1 VTDAV
6 RAVEERST
14 GLRKELRLADLVL
27 VQIVLVVGSTWVGVA
42 GKLGDAHVV
51 YWVLAATLF
60 FGPLAA
66 VVVFLND
73 CWALE
78 GGLYQWAKLG
88 FGSACGFLVGWN
100 LWLWAVV
107 NMASLGLEVATSLS
121 YALGPRGAWMATSR
135 PFIAV
140 TSVLVIGTLA
150 LACAVGLHVGKWL
163 HNAGG
168 AVGIG
173 TYAALILLP
182 MVGLLA
188 GAHVDWH
195 PLRARA
201 PHVTALSLNVLG
213 KMGFGAFSGFEYVAI
228 FAGEAR
234 APSSAIRRATWVAGP
249 IVVLMF
255 VLGTSGVL
263 TFSQPDSIDLIAPVP
278 QAIALGTRSLPALT
292 WLVPAV
298 ALGIAFRA
306 MAWGSAAFAGVARLP
321 MVAGWDGLVPAA
333 FTRLHPRYKTPLWSV
348 AVLAVSALAV
358 GAVGMIGVGMQEAWQ
373 LFGNA
378 CLVFYALTYL
388 VMFGIPLVAARSL
401 PRRPGLPLRVACAS
415 GFAMTLLFIV
425 LSVVPIVEVES
436 TWAFTAKIV
445 VVIVVANAVGVGL
458 WVAAKRP
465 RPPGPPPRDQ
475 GGGSVSGGRGKTLA
489 TRGGAGDSR

>member
-135 PFIAV
+135 PFIAL

-150 LACAVGLHVGKWL
+150 VACAVGLRVGKWL

-173 TYAALILLP
+173 TYAVLILLP

-201 PHVTALSLNVLG
+201 PHVTLLSLNVLG

-388 VMFGIPLVAARSL
+388 VMFGIPLVAPRSL
-401 PRRPGLPLRVACAS
+401 PRKPGLPLRVACAS

-458 WVAAKRP
+458 WVAAKRRPPAP
-465 RPPGPPPRDQ
+465 RPA
-475 GGGSVSGGRGKTLA
+475 SKA
-489 TRGGAGDSR
+489 GGA

>member
-14 GLRKELRLADLVL
+14 GLRKELRIGDLVL
-27 VQIVLVVGSTWVGVA
+27 AQIVLVVGSTWVGVA

-51 YWVLAATLF
+51 YWLLAAALF
-60 FGPLAA
+60 FAPLAA

-88 FGSACGFLVGWN
+88 FGSAWGFLVGWN

-121 YALGPRGAWMATSR
+121 YAVGPRGAWMATSR

-140 TSVLVIGTLA
+140 TSVVVIGTLA
-150 LACAVGLHVGKWL
+150 VACAVGLRFGKWV

-168 AVGIG
+168 AIGMG
-173 TYAALILLP
+173 TYAVLIVVPL
-182 MVGLLA
+182 VGLVA
-188 GAHVDWH
+188 GAHLDWH
-195 PLRARA
+195 PLRTRA
-201 PHVTALSLNVLG
+201 PHVTLLSLNVLG
-213 KMGFGAFSGFEYVAI
+213 KMGFGVAI

-234 APSSAIRRATWVAGP
+234 LPSRAIRRATWIAGP

-263 TFSQPDSIDLIAPVP
+263 AFSQPDSIDLIAPVP
-278 QAIALGTRSLPALT
+278 QAITLGTRSLPALG

-298 ALGIAFRA
+298 AVGIALRA

-321 MVAGWDGLVPAA
+321 MVAGWDGLLPAA
-333 FTRLHPRYKTPLWSV
+333 FTRLHPRYRTPLWSV
-348 AVLAVSALAV
+348 AVLAVVALAL

-388 VMFGIPLVAARSL
+388 VMFGIPLVAPRSL
-401 PRRPGLPLRVACAS
+401 PKRPGIALRVACAS

-445 VVIVVANAVGVGL
+445 VVIVAANALGVGL
-458 WVAAKRP
+458 WVAAKR
-465 RPPGPPPRDQ
+465 RR
-475 GGGSVSGGRGKTLA
+475 
-489 TRGGAGDSR
+489 

>member
-6 RAVEERST
+6 RAVEDRST
-14 GLRKELRLADLVL
+14 GLRKELRVGDMVLAQV
-27 VQIVLVVGSTWVGVA
+27 VLVVGSTWVGVA
-42 GKLGDAHVV
+42 GKLGDEHVV
-51 YWVLAATLF
+51 YWLLASALF

-88 FGSACGFLVGWN
+88 FGRACGFLVGWN

-107 NMASLGLEVATSLS
+107 NMASLGLEVATALS
-121 YALGPRGAWMATSR
+121 YAAGPRGAWMATSR
-135 PFIAV
+135 PFIAATNV
-140 TSVLVIGTLA
+140 AVIGLLA
-150 LACAVGLHVGKWL
+150 LACAVGLHVGKWV

-168 AVGIG
+168 ALGIA
-173 TYAALILLP
+173 TYAVLIVLP
-182 MVGLLA
+182 IANLLA

-195 PLRARA
+195 PLRART
-201 PHVTALSLNVLG
+201 PHVTLLGLNVLG

-234 APSSAIRRATWVAGP
+234 AASRTIRHATWIAGP
-249 IVVLMF
+249 IVVVMF

-263 TFSQPDSIDLIAPVP
+263 AFSSPDTIDLIAPTP
-278 QAIALGTRSLPALT
+278 QAAALGTRSLPGLG
-292 WLVPAV
+292 WLVPAISL
-298 ALGIAFRA
+298 AIAFRA

-321 MVAGWDGLVPAA
+321 MVAGWDGLLPAV
-333 FTRLHPRYKTPLWSV
+333 FTRLHPRSKTPLWSV
-348 AVLAVSALAV
+348 AFLAVTALAL

-388 VMFGIPLVAARSL
+388 VMFAIPLVAPRTL
-401 PRRPGLPLRVACAS
+401 PKRPGLALRVACAS
-415 GFAMTLLFIV
+415 GFAMTLLFVV
-425 LSVVPIVEVES
+425 LSVVPIVKVES
-436 TWAFTAKIV
+436 SWAFTAKIV
-445 VVIVVANAVGVGL
+445 VVIVAANALGVGL
-458 WVAAKRP
+458 WVGAA
-465 RPPGPPPRDQ
+465 
-475 GGGSVSGGRGKTLA
+475 GRA
-489 TRGGAGDSR
+489 RRA

>member
-6 RAVEERST
+6 RAVEEQST
-14 GLRKELRLADLVL
+14 GLRKELRLGDLVL
-27 VQIVLVVGSTWVGVA
+27 AQIVLVVGSTWVGVA

-51 YWVLAATLF
+51 YWVLAAALF
-60 FGPLAA
+60 FAPLAA

-73 CWALE
+73 CWSLE

-88 FGSACGFLVGWN
+88 FGSGWGFLVGWN

-121 YALGPRGAWMATSR
+121 YALGERGAWMATSR

-140 TSVLVIGTLA
+140 TNVVVIGALA
-150 LACAVGLHVGKWL
+150 LACALGLRVGKWV

-173 TYAALILLP
+173 TYAVLMLLP
-182 MVGLLA
+182 LANILA

-201 PHVTALSLNVLG
+201 PHVTLLSLNVLG

-234 APSSAIRRATWVAGP
+234 APSRAIRRATFIAGP

-263 TFSQPDSIDLIAPVP
+263 SFSPPDGIDLIAPVP
-278 QAIALGTRSLPALT
+278 QAIALGTRSLPVLA
-292 WLVPAV
+292 WLVPA
-298 ALGIAFRA
+298 AAIGISFRA

-321 MVAGWDGLVPAA
+321 MVAGWDGLLPAA
-333 FTRLHPRYKTPLWSV
+333 FTRLHRRYKTPLWSV
-348 AVLAVSALAV
+348 AFLAVTALAL

-388 VMFGIPLVAARSL
+388 VMFGIPLVAPRSL

-425 LSVVPIVEVES
+425 LSVVPIVEVAS
-436 TWAFTAKIV
+436 SWAFTAKIV
-445 VVIVVANAVGVGL
+445 VVIVAANALGVGL
-458 WVAAKRP
+458 WVDAAKKRARAP
-465 RPPGPPPRDQ
+465 AAER
-475 GGGSVSGGRGKTLA
+475 L
-489 TRGGAGDSR
+489 